1 MILTFTDELIN
12 ADMLKTFVD
21 AVNSD
26 AEHINIYIQSDGGSC
41 SVTETMIDIINSD
54 PKRFT
59 LIGSHFVGSSAFI
72 LLLKVNCEKYI
83 LPNTTGMHHQP
94 NFQIRK
100 NEDGSTTYTGHK
112 VAEKANKKSH
122 KAAQKFNKKIRLT
135 KKQIKK
141 YNKGQDIYIKTKQL
155 LKMIN
160 ND

>member
-21 AVNSD
+21 AVNSG

-41 SVTETMIDIINSD
+41 SVTDTMIDIINSD

-59 LIGSHFVGSSAFI
+59 LIGSHFVGSNAFI

-83 LPNTTGMHHQP
+83 LPNTTAMHHQP

-100 NEDGSTTYTGHK
+100 NEDGSTKYIGHK
-112 VAEKANKKSH
+112 IAEEANRKSH
-122 KAAQKFNKKIRLT
+122 KQAQEFNKKIGLT
-135 KKQIKK
+135 KKQIKE
-141 YNKGQDIYIKTKQL
+141 YNKAQDVYINTKQL
-155 LKMIN
+155 LKMIKP
-160 ND
+160 